1 MPDKRFSAGFYV
13 SLAALLFVAAL
24 CLWGV
29 VLAFRGGGAQ
39 IGMHGWIAMGLA
51 IVLSGGLAGGL
62 MWLAF
67 YSARKRVDEDVSRF
81 D

>member
-1 MPDKRFSAGFYV
+1 M
-13 SLAALLFVAAL
+13 
-24 CLWGV
+24 
-29 VLAFRGGGAQ
+29 VLAFKMGGAP

-51 IVLSGGLAGGL
+51 VVFSGVCAGGL

-67 YSARKRVDEDVSRF
+67 YSSKRGVDDKVGRF

>member
-1 MPDKRFSAGFYV
+1 MAKRRFGGAFWV
-13 SLAALLFVAAL
+13 TLLALLFIAGL

-29 VLAFRGGGAQ
+29 ILASVQGRAP

-67 YSARKRVDEDVSRF
+67 YSARHRIDEDVNRF

>member
-1 MPDKRFSAGFYV
+1 MASKRFTAGFYV
-13 SLAALLFVAAL
+13 SLAALLFIALL

-29 VLAFRGGGAQ
+29 VLAFKTGGAP

-51 IVLSGGLAGGL
+51 VVFSGGLAAGL

-67 YSARKRVDEDVSRF
+67 YSARKRVDEDVGRF